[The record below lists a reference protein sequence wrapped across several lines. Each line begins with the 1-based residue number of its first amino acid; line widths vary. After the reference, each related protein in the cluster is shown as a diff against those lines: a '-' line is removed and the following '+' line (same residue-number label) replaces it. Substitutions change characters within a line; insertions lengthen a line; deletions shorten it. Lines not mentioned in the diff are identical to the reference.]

1 VKKFLIIALIALLA
15 VTGGMFAYTFTT
27 ATATIGVNAPYSDF
41 ANVTANASYSVTDP
55 TFGKFTGTW
64 PAGKLF
70 TINPYTGP
78 PGENYT
84 GDLVITVYLINT
96 GELIRQ
102 YHHLNLALR
111 YTDNFG
117 LMADEQS
124 ETQVLS
130 LQNAQ
135 VMFTWTSGNGT
146 SPFSVDVV
154 GGGYRLHPFKAMTG
168 GSYEPQVWCE
178 VTQR

>member
-1 VKKFLIIALIALLA
+1 MKKFLIIALIALLA

-27 ATATIGVNAPYSDF
+27 ATATIGVMAPESDF
-41 ANVTANASYSVTDP
+41 ANVTANASYSVPDP

-70 TINPYTGP
+70 TVTPDD
-78 PGENYT
+78 NYT
-84 GDLVITVYLINT
+84 GDLVITVYLVNT

-102 YHHLNLALR
+102 YHHLNLALK
-111 YTDNFG
+111 YTDNAG
-117 LMADEQS
+117 AMADEQC

-135 VMFTWTSGNGT
+135 VLFTWTSGNGT
-146 SPFSVDVV
+146 IPFSVDVV
-154 GGGYRLHPFKAMTG
+154 GGGYRLHPFKTMTG

>member
-1 VKKFLIIALIALLA
+1 VKKFLIIGLIALLA

-27 ATATIGVNAPYSDF
+27 ATATIGVNAPQSDF
-41 ANVTANASYSVTDP
+41 ANITANASYSVTDP

-70 TINPYTGP
+70 TIE
-78 PGENYT
+78 PGVNYT
-84 GDLVITVYLINT
+84 GDLVITVYLVNT
-96 GELIRQ
+96 GELIKQ

-111 YTDNFG
+111 YTDNTG
-117 LMADEQS
+117 AMADEQS

-135 VMFTWTSGNGT
+135 VLFTWTSINGT
-146 SPFSVDVV
+146 APFSVDVV
-154 GGGYRLHPFKAMTG
+154 GGGYRLHPFKTMTG

>member
-1 VKKFLIIALIALLA
+1 VKKFLFIALIALLA

-27 ATATIGVNAPYSDF
+27 ATATLGVNAPESDF
-41 ANVTANASYSVTDP
+41 ANITANASYVGPTA

-70 TINPYTGP
+70 TVNPYTTLT
-78 PGENYT
+78 GENYT
-84 GDLVITVYLINT
+84 GDLVITVYLVNT

-111 YTDNFG
+111 YTDSTG
-117 LMADEQS
+117 AMADEQS
-124 ETQVLS
+124 ETQVL
-130 LQNAQ
+130 
-135 VMFTWTSGNGT
+135 FTWTSGNGT

-154 GGGYRLHPFKAMTG
+154 GGGYRLHPFKQMTG

>member
-1 VKKFLIIALIALLA
+1 MKKFLIIALIALLA
-15 VTGGMFAYTFTT
+15 VTGGMFAYAFTT
-27 ATATIGVNAPYSDF
+27 ATATIGVNAPESDF
-41 ANVTANASYSVTDP
+41 ANITANASYAGPTA

-70 TINPYTGP
+70 TVNPYTTLT
-78 PGENYT
+78 GENYT

-102 YHHLNLALR
+102 YHHLNLALQ
-111 YTDNFG
+111 YTDNAG
-117 LMADEQS
+117 DMADEQS

-135 VMFTWTSGNGT
+135 VLFTWTSGNGT

-154 GGGYRLHPFKAMTG
+154 GGGYRLHPFKTLTG